1 MDDVRRGTRGVRSGV
16 RGRRCRS
23 VDGAVRARC
32 VDCYFNTAIR
42 SGGREAILGQWTRL
56 FARYDTSAWRTE
68 RVIVDVH
75 GDLAYTLSTY
85 SEILVPRDA
94 GAGVAERVVGRLVL
108 FLRREPDGEW
118 LVTVALNSHVRPV
131 EPA

>member
-1 MDDVRRGTRGVRSGV
+1 ML
-16 RGRRCRS
+16 
-23 VDGAVRARC
+23 
-32 VDCYFNTAIR
+32 DCYSNTAIR
-42 SGGREAILGQWTRL
+42 SRGARRSGASWTRL
-56 FARYDTSAWRTE
+56 FARFDTSAWQTE

-85 SEILVPRDA
+85 TEILVPRKP
-94 GAGVAERVVGRLVL
+94 GAGVPERVVGRLVL

-118 LVTVALNSHVRPV
+118 LVNLALNSHVRPV